1 MPDIAEAFLTYVREN
16 RDMFDAAEALSAV
29 VNLFGW
35 TLGGFLIWR
44 AWRKNEIRRVNV
56 GPLSFH
62 LKEEAMTAAASA
74 ARDWQ
79 AKNWPAK
86 TGDGGLDMGRLRATV
101 ERAFD
106 PQMNDRLMGRAIL
119 WVDDNPGNNELAM
132 RALRKLMLDVEQ
144 VTSTE
149 AALAAV
155 SSRVFDLVISDMGRG
170 SNMRAG
176 YELLAGLRDTG
187 HRMPFFIFSSDDR
200 PEYRLEAKRAGAQL
214 STNDML
220 ELIDCVV
227 STLGK
232 AA

>member
-1 MPDIAEAFLTYVREN
+1 MPDFAQAFLTFVSEN
-16 RDMFDAAEALSAV
+16 RAMFDAAEALSAV
-29 VNLFGW
+29 VNLVGW

-44 AWRKNEIRRVNV
+44 AWRGNAIRSVNV
-56 GPLSFH
+56 GPLRFQ
-62 LKEEAMTAAASA
+62 LQEEAMTAAATA

-79 AKNWPAK
+79 SK

-106 PQMNDRLMGRAIL
+106 PQMTDHLIGRSIL

-132 RALRKLMLDVEQ
+132 RALRKLMLDVVQ

-149 AALAAV
+149 AALASMQTRA
-155 SSRVFDLVISDMGRG
+155 FDLVISDMGRG
-170 SNMRAG
+170 ANMRAG
-176 YELLAGLRDTG
+176 YELLAALRG
-187 HRMPFFIFSSDDR
+187 SGNSLPFFIFSSDDR
-200 PEYRLEAKRAGAQL
+200 PEFRVEAKRAGAQL

-220 ELIDCVV
+220 ELIDCAV
-227 STLGK
+227 STLGGR